1 LALGL
6 GSRSDRNSNQH
17 SQLNRWNMDQTILS
31 FDLGTGGN
39 KASLFDSKG
48 NCLASVFVPYATQYP
63 QMGWHEQRPADWWT
77 AVEESTHLLHQTGA
91 FDKDS
96 ITCLGI
102 SGHSLGAVPVDT
114 DGSLLR
120 DATPI
125 WSDIRAQEEVSE
137 FFRNVDPDHWYMT
150 TGNGFPAA
158 CYTIFKAM
166 WYKNNEPWMW
176 GKVSQILGTKD
187 YINYKLTG
195 RLATDYSYA
204 SGSGIYDLNN
214 WGYNPDFISAS
225 GIPAAVWPEIVP
237 STHILGEILPE
248 VAQSLGLGAG
258 VRVVCG
264 GVDNSCMALGAKN
277 IRDGRVYT
285 SLGSSAWIAVTSAKP
300 VLDKKYKPFVF
311 AHVIPKMFTSAV
323 SIFSA
328 GTSFAWVKD
337 VLCRELVEEAQIEKK
352 DVFSL
357 MNREAEK
364 APVGSNKLL
373 FNPSLAGGT
382 SQDTSV
388 HIRGAYIG
396 LDLKHGKPE
405 LIRAAME
412 GIAMNLRLR
421 LDLLRKYTRLDDEIL
436 FVGGGAKSRF
446 YLSIFADVFNTRIL
460 KTNIDQ
466 DAGALG
472 AAAIAA
478 VGCGLWKD
486 FNRIDEIHKTVE
498 VLEPVKENNQKYEQL
513 LPVFD
518 LAADVQ
524 AKISAAMREIDL

>member
-1 LALGL
+1 
-6 GSRSDRNSNQH
+6 
-17 SQLNRWNMDQTILS
+17 MDEWRAMDKKIIS

-39 KASLFDSKG
+39 KASLYDING
-48 NCLASVFVPYATQYP
+48 NCLATAFVPYETKYP
-63 QMGWHEQRPADWWT
+63 QVGWHEQRPEDWWN
-77 AVEESTHLLHQTGA
+77 AVVESTSKLLQTSGV
-91 FDKDS
+91 DKES

-102 SGHSLGAVPVDT
+102 SGQSLGAVPLDKK
-114 DGSLLR
+114 GNLLR
-120 DATPI
+120 ETTPI
-125 WSDIRAQEEVSE
+125 WSDIRSQMETEA
-137 FFRNVDPDHWYMT
+137 FFKKVDYDDWYLA

-158 CYTIFKAM
+158 CYTIFKVM
-166 WYKNNEPWMW
+166 WYRTHEPQMFA
-176 GKVSQILGTKD
+176 KVDKILGSKD
-187 YINYKLTG
+187 YINFKLTG
-195 RLATDYSYA
+195 KILTDFSYA
-204 SGSGIYDLNN
+204 SGCGVYNLKGWKYDEK
-214 WGYNPDFISAS
+214 FITAS
-225 GIPAAVWPEIVP
+225 GIPAEIWPEIVP
-237 STHILGEILPE
+237 STHIIGEVSPA
-248 VAQSLGLGAG
+248 VAQKMGLGSG
-258 VRVVCG
+258 VKVVCG

-285 SLGSSAWIAVTSAKP
+285 SLGSSAWIAVSSEHP

-311 AHVIPKMFTSAV
+311 THVIPNMFTSAV

-328 GTSFAWVKD
+328 GTSFSWVKD
-337 VLCRELVEEAQIEKK
+337 NLCSELVEEARISGK
-352 DVFSL
+352 DVYML

-382 SQDTSV
+382 SQDPSV

-421 LDLLRKYTRLDDEIL
+421 LDLLRKYTRVEDEIL

-446 YLSIFADVFNTRIL
+446 YLGIFADVFNTRII

-478 VGCGLWKD
+478 VGCGLWNGFDK
-486 FNRIDEIHKTVE
+486 IDEVHKPVE
-498 VLEPVKENNQKYEQL
+498 IVEPNVGNNRKYEKL

-518 LAADVQ
+518 LAAEVQ
-524 AKISAAMREIDL
+524 AKISDTLREIEL